1 MLRKRIFYFVQI
13 RNSSKT
19 CFLVCKHEKRFKILF
34 FHFEKIQNASRHV
47 YSFCKYAK
55 RFENV
60 FFILERFK
68 MCRKRV
74 FFHSVNIQKASK
86 TCFLL
91 FCKNEKMF
99 WKHLFHLQTWKTLR
113 KLFFSFCKYNSSHFQ
128 VIHCHILEYAL
139 HKELVVFSYYYFLK

>member
-19 CFLVCKHEKRFKILF
+19 WFFVCKHEKRFEILF
-34 FHFEKIQNASRHV
+34 FHFEKIQNASKHV

-74 FFHSVNIQKASK
+74 FFILSIYKRLPKRVFFYFVKMKKCFENIS
-86 TCFLL
+86 FI
-91 FCKNEKMF
+91 CKHEKRF
-99 WKHLFHLQTWKTLR
+99 GNF
-113 KLFFSFCKYNSSHFQ
+113 FFSFCKYNSSHFQ